1 MKIIIPARAG
11 SKGLPHKNRLLF
23 NATADTIPPSLKDQ
37 VWVLTDDSVVI
48 QLAQDRGFNVWY
60 RHAEISGDTTSTWS
74 LMDFFILNQGIDDD
88 LVVLYLTYPE
98 RTWDQIESAIEIY
111 KKKKLKSLLC
121 KKKIEITPFLILK
134 EEEGNRGS
142 QLFYH
147 DLYRRQDYPTCFELS
162 HFICIFKSKSIN
174 KLNHN
179 LYYRDTY
186 YLDISP
192 DTIDVDTQ
200 KDLDKLNGG
209 IR

>member
-1 MKIIIPARAG
+1 
-11 SKGLPHKNRLLF
+11 
-23 NATADTIPPSLKDQ
+23 
-37 VWVLTDDSVVI
+37 
-48 QLAQDRGFNVWY
+48 
-60 RHAEISGDTTSTWS
+60 
-74 LMDFFILNQGIDDD
+74 MDFFIRNQGIDDD

-174 KLNHN
+174 KLNQN

-200 KDLDKLNGG
+200 KDLDKLNGD

>member
-1 MKIIIPARAG
+1 MKIIIPAREG

-23 NATADTIPPSLKDQ
+23 GATADTIPQSWREQ
-37 VWVLTDDSVVI
+37 VWVLTDDPVI
-48 QLAQDRGFNVWY
+48 KQLALERGFNVWH
-60 RHAEISGDTTSTWS
+60 RHAEISGDQTSTWS
-74 LMDFFILNQGIDDD
+74 LMDFFILNQGIEED

-98 RTWDQIESAIEIY
+98 RTWDHIESAIEVY
-111 KKKKLKSLLC
+111 KKKRLKSLLC
-121 KKKIEITPFLILK
+121 KKEIKTSPFLILK

-147 DLYRRQDYPTCFELS
+147 DLYRRQDYPKCFELS
-162 HFICIFKSKSIN
+162 HFICIFNSKSIN

-186 YLDISP
+186 YLDINP
-192 DTIDVDTQ
+192 DIIDVDTQ
-200 KDLDKLNGG
+200 KDLDNLNEN